1 MRAEDLKHVADVVA
15 EVAFKALQL
24 VREFNSLPPC
34 DEGFLDDAIELLRN
48 ALHAP
53 KYALSEE
60 DIEAMTH
67 QRSQFF
73 GAQDEH

>member
-1 MRAEDLKHVADVVA
+1 MGDLKHAA
-15 EVAFKALQL
+15 EVAYKALEL
-24 VREFNSLPPC
+24 VREFNKLPPF
-34 DEGFLDDAIELLRN
+34 DEGFVDTAIELLRN

-73 GAQDEH
+73 GAPDEH